1 MEDSVKER
9 LKRFL
14 KDSNIKGVDFCSSI
28 GVSAGF
34 ISGMRESIQPD
45 KLKSIAINY
54 PELNIGWLMT
64 GEGSMLNGAPVN
76 KIAQLSEAIT
86 TLGITKAEFAEK
98 VGIKE
103 YNVDKMLSGELPIGA
118 NALRKLESVFGVN
131 PEWIARG
138 VGSMFKGETT
148 KDKPQHINNSGV
160 TLHAIKYY
168 PSVNG
173 SMGGVEFLDNP
184 NETSTDIVIPGFS
197 DCKFAVNAYGD
208 SMHPVI
214 KSGQIVVMMEWKESF
229 IDWGRIYFVVTKNG
243 YRAIKYLRP
252 SEKEGYIK
260 CVSESSVENPPF
272 DVEINEIHKLFLVKG
287 WICREAI

>member
-1 MEDSVKER
+1 MGDIKSRIIEFINYIGIS
-9 LKRFL
+9 KRQFL
-14 KDSNIKGVDFCSSI
+14 LTCGFSESYLNNMSKGLSYEAIDKIK
-28 GVSAGF
+28 A
-34 ISGMRESIQPD
+34 
-45 KLKSIAINY
+45 AY
-54 PELNIGWLMT
+54 PELSMPWMVL
-64 GEGSMLNGAPVN
+64 GEGNMLNSAPVN
-76 KIAQLSEAIT
+76 KIAQLSEVIT
-86 TLGITKAEFAEK
+86 SLGITKTEFANK
-98 VGIKE
+98 IGIKE

-118 NALRKLESVFGVN
+118 NALRKLESVFGIN

-138 VGSMFKGETT
+138 VGSMFKGEAT
-148 KDKPQHINNSGV
+148 KNKPQRINNSSV
-160 TLHAIKYY
+160 TPHAIKYY

-184 NETSTDIVIPGFS
+184 NEASTDIIIPGFS

-252 SEKEGYIK
+252 SENEGCIK
-260 CVSESSVENPPF
+260 CESENAKENPAF
-272 DVEINEIHKLFLVKG
+272 DVEINDIHKLFLVKG